1 MTSPSPEG
9 AVPGSEDEAGN
20 GIDQTARG
28 VGDANVDHAVPL
40 DDSRLRALGLT
51 GDQSERRPDPQDPM
65 AATDEGVWSDPLLV
79 ADTPMWL
86 SHHPP
91 LYYDRC
97 ARVAGLHVCR
107 RCLVLYPLALVA
119 GVVVTVGNW
128 WNSSWDPWVL
138 WLFPLPGVVEFVLDN
153 LGVVEY
159 RPRRQLALSAL
170 GAVAAGVGYTRYL
183 RDFTDPLVWSVVAV
197 YTAACLSAAVVGGV
211 RRQRSYLESVTDRS
225 STIGGDR

>member
-1 MTSPSPEG
+1 M
-9 AVPGSEDEAGN
+9 
-20 GIDQTARG
+20 
-28 VGDANVDHAVPL
+28 
-40 DDSRLRALGLT
+40 
-51 GDQSERRPDPQDPM
+51 
-65 AATDEGVWSDPLLV
+65 
-79 ADTPMWL
+79 
-86 SHHPP
+86 
-91 LYYDRC
+91 
-97 ARVAGLHVCR
+97 
-107 RCLVLYPLALVA
+107 
-119 GVVVTVGNW
+119 
-128 WNSSWDPWVL
+128 L

-159 RPRRQLALSAL
+159 RPRRQVALSAL